1 VMRKLK
7 VVFIGGAAR
16 LWGPSVASVR
26 SAENGGWSFGE
37 GPLPWGIPTPP
48 PLTRCVVGPHES
60 SLKTASRS
68 AQPFVH
74 SPLQRM
80 SKITTFTHFVV
91 CCRFFSEV
99 GLLFSCRK
107 IFVAQFG
114 APGTSAWGP
123 GSFNCLDFR
132 FHCHWFSCR
141 QLPLYASLIK

>member
-1 VMRKLK
+1 MMRKLK

-74 SPLQRM
+74 SPLKRM

-91 CCRFFSEV
+91 CCRFFFGSRLIIFLPKNFCGPIRGPRDL
-99 GLLFSCRK
+99 GLGPRFIEL
-107 IFVAQFG
+107 
-114 APGTSAWGP
+114 PGLPVS
-123 GSFNCLDFR
+123 
-132 FHCHWFSCR
+132 
-141 QLPLYASLIK
+141 LPLVFVQAVTTVC